1 MAVSSVVQGR
11 KPRIPQRNQKK
22 TPNLEHAAETHT
34 TKNPSRCSHP
44 PVLMVSSWS
53 PGGLL
58 LVLVLVVSWC
68 SSALLVVSCW
78 SFGRLLVSRR
88 SLASL
93 SVVLLVVSCSWS
105 LSSWSPWSQR
115 SSWVVTWRRCRK
127 PQLATSC
134 DLCFPEQFRAVYGL
148 SLFGGLCWHIGS
160 GYAVRNLLGTVRRQH
175 VVILSLK
182 SCIFLLQL
190 SQATGQEYHH
200 KQSQAQDG
208 IIIQNLNSEEP
219 ANARQLSPRPTPF
232 VDLHACRRT
241 WHRMK
246 M

>member
-1 MAVSSVVQGR
+1 
-11 KPRIPQRNQKK
+11 
-22 TPNLEHAAETHT
+22 
-34 TKNPSRCSHP
+34 
-44 PVLMVSSWS
+44 MVSSWS

-182 SCIFLLQL
+182 SCIFYCSFRRQR
-190 SQATGQEYHH
+190 
-200 KQSQAQDG
+200 
-208 IIIQNLNSEEP
+208 
-219 ANARQLSPRPTPF
+219 ARSTTTSSPSTRWHNNTEFKFPRSLRMLDNF
-232 VDLHACRRT
+232 RHDRLHS
-241 WHRMK
+241 
-246 M
+246 